1 MKMRRMM
8 PDISS
13 ILYLTLARKT
23 YCNLYRFTMTMN
35 EDVDSVVLQKA
46 ADNIR
51 DRFSVFMCGFESGFF
66 HDTQAVH
73 DVRIQVIKD
82 TQFLRILSK
91 EEIKNCPARIL
102 YAENRLSIELF
113 HALTDGYG
121 AVAYISTLTAE
132 YLRLR
137 YNTEI
142 PSGYPIMDV
151 TEETREEEF
160 VDEYFNHCADK
171 PAKLSKVVAY
181 QLPRENRNH
190 TIIRPTQK
198 VLSMSEI
205 KNMAKNQGVSPTTF
219 LSEIMAES
227 FMKHQLNHSDSHKP
241 VRIMIPVNLRGF
253 FPNKTFRNFIETVHV
268 TLNKE
273 DLKKSFSERLTQ
285 FKEEMKSQLNV
296 EHLGGMIKAHVSLQ
310 QSVFFKMIPTKL
322 KYLVFKIGYGVFG
335 EINSTLTFTNLGV
348 VNLPPEMH
356 PYVNKIDCFLSP
368 RAGSP
373 YNCAMIVYQGQIAL
387 NFSSFNKNDEVEENF
402 WQHLTKIME
411 EQKSF

>member
-1 MKMRRMM
+1 MKMRKMM

-13 ILYLTLARKT
+13 ILYLALARKT

-35 EDVDSVVLQKA
+35 EEVDPVVLQKA

-51 DRFSVFMCGFESGFF
+51 DRFSVFMCGFETGFF

-73 DVRIQVIKD
+73 DVRIQVVKD

-91 EEIKNCPARIL
+91 EEIKRCPARIL
-102 YAENRLSIELF
+102 YAENRLSIEFF
-113 HALTDGYG
+113 HALADGYG

-132 YLRLR
+132 YLKLR
-137 YNTEI
+137 YNMEI
-142 PSGYPIMDV
+142 PLGYPIMDIS
-151 TEETREEEF
+151 EETREEEF
-160 VDEYFNHCADK
+160 TDEYFNHCADTS
-171 PAKLSKVVAY
+171 AKLSKVYAY
-181 QLPRENRNH
+181 QLPREKDSDS
-190 TIIRPTQK
+190 TIRPTQK

-205 KNMAKNQGVSPTTF
+205 KTMAKNQGVSPTTF

-253 FPNKTFRNFIETVHV
+253 FPNKTFRNFIETIHV

-273 DLKKSFSERLTQ
+273 DMNMSFNERLNQ
-285 FKEEMKSQLNV
+285 FKDEMKSQLNT

-310 QSVFFKMIPTKL
+310 QSVFFKLIPTKL
-322 KYLVFKIGYGVFG
+322 KYFAFKIGYGFFG
-335 EINSTLTFTNLGV
+335 ESNSTMTFTNLGV
-348 VNLPPEMH
+348 VNLPVEMH

-373 YNCAMIVYQGQIAL
+373 YNCAMIVFKDQIAL
-387 NFSSFNKNDEVEENF
+387 NFSSFNKNDEVEEAF

>member
-1 MKMRRMM
+1 MKMRKMM

-13 ILYLTLARKT
+13 ILYLVLARKT
-23 YCNLYRFTMTMN
+23 YCNLYRFTMTMS
-35 EDVDSVVLQKA
+35 EDVDPVCLQKA

-51 DRFSVFMCGFESGFF
+51 DRFSVFMCGFDSGFF

-73 DVRIQVIKD
+73 DVRFQVIKD

-91 EEIKNCPARIL
+91 EEIKTCPARIL
-102 YAENRLSIELF
+102 YAENRLSIEFF
-113 HALTDGYG
+113 HALADGYG

-137 YNTEI
+137 YNLDI
-142 PSGYPIMDV
+142 PVGYPIMDV

-160 VDEYFNHCADK
+160 VDEYFNHGAETS
-171 PAKLSKVVAY
+171 AKLSKVYAY
-181 QLPRENRNH
+181 QLPREDKKGC
-190 TIIRPTQK
+190 TIRPYQK

-253 FPNKTFRNFIETVHV
+253 FPNKTFRNFIETIHV

-273 DLKKSFSERLTQ
+273 DMNKSFSERLTL
-285 FKEEMKSQLNV
+285 FKNEMKSQLNV

-310 QSVFFKMIPTKL
+310 QSVFFRMIPTKL
-322 KYLVFKIGYGVFG
+322 KYFAFKIGYEFFG
-335 EINSTLTFTNLGV
+335 ESNSTMTFTNLGV
-348 VNLPPEMH
+348 VNLPEEMH

-373 YNCAMIVYQGQIAL
+373 YNSAMIVFKDQIAL
-387 NFSSFNKNDEVEENF
+387 NFSSFNKNTEVEEEF